1 MKQLRSVT
9 PEAEGW
15 TYLAFEVIE
24 LSAGESST
32 HSESDREQAV
42 VPLAGSATLTF
53 DGADHSVSRSS
64 VFTELAPVGYVPPGV
79 DITVTASSDTFTYA
93 VGSAPA
99 EGMYGAKLVEPST
112 IRSEVRGGG
121 QALRQVNHTL
131 AMPIEAERL
140 ILYEVYVP
148 RGTWSGWS
156 PHCHDGLDGSPY
168 LEEVYYFRMDR
179 PEGFW
184 FHRNWRAEGAD
195 EDVFDDLHSGG
206 DGDLA
211 TVPRGYHTSVACP
224 GANMYFLNYLA
235 GELVG
240 DERRTPPCFHSDYTW
255 IEQDWTAGEWGM
267 PVVTNGDLGG

>member
-1 MKQLRSVT
+1 MQQLKSVT
-9 PEAEGW
+9 PQSEGW
-15 TYLAFEVIE
+15 KYLAFEIIE
-24 LSAGESST
+24 LQAGESST
-32 HSESDREQAV
+32 HSEADREQAV
-42 VPLAGSATLTF
+42 VPLSGRGTLGF
-53 DGADHSVSRSS
+53 DGQNHSVSRSS
-64 VFTELAPVGYVPPGV
+64 VFHELAAVGYVPPRV
-79 DITVTASSDTFTYA
+79 DITVTADGGTFTYA

-184 FHRNWRAEGAD
+184 MHRNWRDEGP
-195 EDVFDDLHSGG
+195 EDGRFNDLWSGG
-206 DGDLA
+206 DGELA
-211 TVPRGYHTSVACP
+211 TVPRGYHSSVACP

-235 GELVG
+235 GDLVG
-240 DERRTPPCFHSDYTW
+240 DERATPPCFHSDFTW
-255 IEQDWTAGEWGM
+255 IEDDWTAGAWGL
-267 PVVTNGDLGG
+267 PVVTNGDVRD

>member
-1 MKQLRSVT
+1 MNQLKAVS
-9 PEAEGW
+9 PESAGW
-15 TYLAFEVIE
+15 KYLAFEVIE
-24 LSAGESST
+24 LDSGESMT

-42 VPLAGSATLTF
+42 VPLSGSGLLGF
-53 DGADHSVSRSS
+53 DGQSHEVSRSS
-64 VFTELAPVGYVPPGV
+64 VFQELAAVGYVPPGV
-79 DITVTASSDTFTYA
+79 DITVTAQGETFTYA

-99 EGMYGAKLVEPST
+99 SGMYGAKLVEPST

-184 FHRNWRAEGAD
+184 MHRNWRDEGP
-195 EDVFDDLHSGG
+195 EEGRFNEMFSGR
-206 DGDLA
+206 DGELA
-211 TVPRGYHTSVACP
+211 TVPRGYHSSVACP

-235 GELVG
+235 GDLVG
-240 DERRTPPCFHSDYTW
+240 PERSTPPCFHSDFTW
-255 IEQDWTAGEWGM
+255 IEDDWTAGAWGL
-267 PVVTNGDLGG
+267 PVVTNGDVRD